1 MERDYVLSRS
11 PLIRHSDL
19 EPAFLAARG
28 VFWTRVSIL
37 EELSIIRRAR
47 AGERRF
53 ADLVEESHW
62 DYIRRYRDEVRERRR
77 ELSQVVTPEYRAI
90 FLVLFGKRLRKL
102 RREAGLSQAELGSRS
117 NFDRSEVSRIERGL
131 RNPNQEEIA
140 RLAMGLRTSIPT
152 LMGGKYIREV
162 VCPSGLWP
170 LIMGH
175 SSREVKLPPEY
186 WTHSA
191 GEPDMRPVARE

>member
-1 MERDYVLSRS
+1 VDTDYVLSRS

-19 EPAFLAARG
+19 EPAFRAARG
-28 VFWTRVSIL
+28 VFWTRVSTR
-37 EELSIIRRAR
+37 EELLIIRRGR
-47 AGERRF
+47 TGEKPLT
-53 ADLVEESHW
+53 DTVEEWHW
-62 DYIRRYRDEVRERRR
+62 ENVRRYREEERERRR
-77 ELSQVVTPEYRAI
+77 ELARVVTPEYRKV

-102 RREAGLSQAELGSRS
+102 RRESGLSQKELGSRS
-117 NFDRSEVSRIERGL
+117 SFDRSEVSRIERGI

-152 LMGGKYIREV
+152 LMGGKFVREE

-175 SSREVKLPPEY
+175 SSREVELPPEY
-186 WTHSA
+186 WTHSGSGA
-191 GEPDMRPVARE
+191 KKSRKAS